1 MDNFYKFQN
10 NNSLKVNTIW
20 CIGRNYA
27 EHAKEMGANV
37 EEQPVIFLKPSSAYV
52 SNDIINL
59 PDYSDEVHYECEIVV
74 VIKEDAFN
82 IEPED
87 AHKYIAGI
95 GLGLDLTVRDI
106 QSELKKKSLP
116 WALSKSFFG
125 SAPISNIIDINQ
137 INLNEIE
144 FNLIINEELK
154 QNGNVKDMIF
164 SFKELISFISKRFS
178 LQKGDCI
185 FTGTPAGVGK
195 LNKNDKLTATLT
207 NYIKWVL
214 EVKWKEY

>member
-37 EEQPVIFLKPSSAYV
+37 EEQPVVFLKPSSAYI
-52 SNDIINL
+52 SDDIIRL
-59 PDYSDEVHYECEIVV
+59 PDYSDEVHYECEIVI
-74 VIKEDAFN
+74 VIGKDAFN
-82 IEPED
+82 IEPDD

-95 GLGLDLTVRDI
+95 GLGLDLTLRDI

-125 SAPISNIIDINQ
+125 SAPISSIIDINE
-137 INLNEIE
+137 INLRELE
-144 FNLIINEELK
+144 YNLLINNELK
-154 QNGNVKDMIF
+154 QKGNVADMIF
-164 SFKELISFISKRFS
+164 SFEELISFISKRFS

-195 LNKNDKLTATLT
+195 LNKNDKLNATL
-207 NYIKWVL
+207 NNIIKWDL
-214 EVKWKEY
+214 EVK